1 VGLCL
6 VGATGLGAPAASA
19 SPSLSTV
26 IVCPAKVRGL
36 VRPLVAFETA
46 ISTSNWTWKSL
57 PNKITVLTL
66 LENHISAVGIAKPCL
81 RKVLIPAGHA
91 VVEYTRGV
99 SIAVDKCEISACDEN
114 HKQQINPRLDTW
126 QSGD

>member
-81 RKVLIPAGHA
+81 RNVLIPAGH
-91 VVEYTRGV
+91 
-99 SIAVDKCEISACDEN
+99 AVDKCEISACDEN
-114 HKQQINPRLDTW
+114 HKQQINPRLDAW